1 MALPDSLDSLPAYAF
16 IVTVD
21 GIAIPK
27 VNEVGGLKIE
37 VDKIDL
43 KQQTADGKYV
53 VRQVIGRH
61 KPGEITVTRGLTDSK
76 TVTDWLKSVVQG
88 DLGGARKTASVQVLD
103 YAGAPI
109 QNYKYTNCWVR
120 SVEMSG
126 LKAGSTEQATEKF
139 VICYDEVEVE

>member
-1 MALPDSLDSLPAYAF
+1 MALPDPLDTLPAYAF
-16 IVTVD
+16 IVKID
-21 GIAIPK
+21 GIAVPK
-27 VNEVGGLKIE
+27 VNEVSGLKME

-43 KQQTADGKYV
+43 KQQTEDGKYV

-76 TVTDWLKSVVQG
+76 TVSDWLKQVGQG
-88 DLGGARKTASVQVLD
+88 DLAGARKTASVEVLD

-109 QNYKYTNCWVR
+109 KTFNYTNCWVR
-120 SVEMSG
+120 SIEVSG

-139 VICYDEVEVE
+139 VICYDEVTVE